1 MDGVLRL
8 IYVGTSG
15 GRSSTKCCGMY
26 VSSFLVYDLLTERS
40 IVEFVSLGET
50 VRYGSKE
57 KECGKSVG
65 GGDNLCS

>member
-1 MDGVLRL
+1 MSVHL
-8 IYVGTSG
+8 VGG
-15 GRSSTKCCGMY
+15 HRQNVVGCM